1 MNTHNQIAI
10 RNHTEEAGSID
21 YMHYINLL
29 RRNLFKILIF
39 SFVTVVIAYL
49 VLMNVKNVY
58 TAHSTIQ
65 IEEAQANIVSIQDV
79 YGIPK
84 NSEYLATQFQ
94 ILKSRELARR
104 VVLAQNLVSE
114 PEFNPFHEENL
125 QKFSVVDSVK
135 DFVKSVISS
144 GEGEGNLP
152 RVIPEEEEIIKATTS
167 VLMDHMTSQN
177 VVNTSLVL
185 ISVSS
190 YNPVLAKNLA
200 NSFGREYINFK
211 LEEKLGVTAQASDWL
226 RERLDVLKQQLEDSE
241 KKLQQYRVENNL
253 IDLKG
258 VDTLVTQQI
267 RDITSRLSEAK
278 AKRVQLESMFVR
290 LRDID
295 ETDPSE
301 LMSIPAIVN
310 NTSVTSLV
318 QQENLKALRISE
330 LSHRYGEKHPKM
342 ISAQNEYQSAKEAL
356 LQQLLRVSESIKSEY
371 QAARITEAMLTSSL
385 EQVKREA
392 GDVNQNEF
400 TVNMLTRE
408 VETNRQLYDMFF
420 KRINET
426 SATGNFEVPN
436 AIITDPAVIPAT
448 PSAPKKQQI
457 LGIVFIFSVAVA
469 YAFIMLLDFL
479 DSTIKNVDELTRK
492 IPAPVLGVLPLMKG
506 VAKKGASETD
516 IVKAFA
522 DEENHA
528 FSESLRTIR
537 TTLTLASMERSAQ
550 VLLFTSSIP
559 GEGKTTLSCNVAQA
573 FGQTERTL
581 LIDCDM
587 RRPTV
592 AKKLGLLPYVPGLSN
607 AVGAP
612 ETLNEAIQKIPH
624 LGIDVITSGPIP
636 SNPLELLSSSNFRTI
651 LNELRQRYDRIII
664 DSAPMHAVSDALYLS
679 TLTDGVAYVVKAD
692 STRDK
697 FVKMGIQWLHDGN
710 ARVLGTILNQVDIER
725 EAKYGDG
732 QYGYYDSYGYSS
744 RNS

>member
-1 MNTHNQIAI
+1 MNTQNQIAI
-10 RNHTEEAGSID
+10 RNQTEEAGNID
-21 YMHYINLL
+21 YMHYVNLL
-29 RRNLFKILIF
+29 RRNLIKILIF
-39 SFVTVVIAYL
+39 AFVTVVITYL
-49 VLMNVKNVY
+49 VLMNVRNVY
-58 TAHSTIQ
+58 TAHSTVQ

-104 VVLAQNLVSE
+104 VVLAQDLISV
-114 PEFNPFHEENL
+114 PEFNPYHEAN
-125 QKFSVVDSVK
+125 QQRFSVVGSVK
-135 DFVKSVISS
+135 DYMMNITSS
-144 GEGEGNLP
+144 GKVEDELP
-152 RVIPEEEEIIKATTS
+152 QEVSEEEIIKATTS
-167 VLMDHMTSQN
+167 ILMDHVTSQN

-226 RERLDVLKQQLEDSE
+226 RERLDFLKQQLEESE
-241 KKLQQYRVENNL
+241 KRLQEYRLENNL

-258 VDTLVTQQI
+258 VDTLITQQI

-278 AKRVQLESMFVR
+278 AKRVQLESMFLR
-290 LRDID
+290 LRGID

-342 ISAQNEYQSAKEAL
+342 ISARNEYMSAKEAL

-371 QAARITEAMLTSSL
+371 EAARITEAMLTSSL

-392 GDVNQNEF
+392 GEVNQSEF
-400 TVNMLTRE
+400 TVNMLSRE

-436 AIITDPAVIPAT
+436 AIIVDPAVIPAT
-448 PSAPKKQQI
+448 PSAPKKKQI
-457 LGIVFIFSVAVA
+457 IAIVFVFSVALA
-469 YAFIMLLDFL
+469 YAFILLLDFL
-479 DSTIKNVDELTRK
+479 DSTIKNVDDLTRK
-492 IPAPVLGVLPLMKG
+492 IPAQVLGLLPLIKG
-506 VAKKGASETD
+506 TNKKGSSETD
-516 IVKAFA
+516 IIKLFA
-522 DEENHA
+522 DEGNHA

-537 TTLTLASMERSAQ
+537 TTVTLASMERPAQ
-550 VLLFTSSIP
+550 IILFTSSVP

-607 AVGAP
+607 AVDAP
-612 ETLNEAIQKIPH
+612 ETLNESIQKLPE

-636 SNPLELLSSSNFRTI
+636 LNPLELLSSANFRTI
-651 LNELRQRYDRIII
+651 LNELRERYDRIII
-664 DSAPMHAVSDALYLS
+664 DSAPIHAVSDALYLS
-679 TLTDGVAYVVKAD
+679 TLSDGVAYIVKAD

-697 FVKMGIQWLHDGN
+697 FVKVGIQWLYDNN

-725 EAKYGDG
+725 EAKYGGG

-744 RNS
+744 